1 MSSFEKLEQV
11 FRPATSFFLMQYQ
24 YMKSNVGY
32 KKIIRE
38 TLTDP
43 GLIILYKVTAHHL
56 FLLRFE
62 WNILYHPEF
71 QIKIKT
77 TFD

>member
-1 MSSFEKLEQV
+1 
-11 FRPATSFFLMQYQ
+11 
-24 YMKSNVGY
+24 MKSNVGY